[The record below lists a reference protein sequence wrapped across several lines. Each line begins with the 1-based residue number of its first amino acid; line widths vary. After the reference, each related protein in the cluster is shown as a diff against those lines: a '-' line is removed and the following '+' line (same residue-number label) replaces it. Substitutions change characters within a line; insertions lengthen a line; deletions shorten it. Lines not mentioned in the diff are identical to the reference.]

1 MACKKEIMEYYLEA
15 LNDAS
20 ITARSMMGGYCIY
33 KDGVLI
39 GGIYQDRLM
48 FKQTEKLKNF
58 LGEYTLETP
67 YEGSKQKLILIE
79 NTDNEAFMRELAHY
93 L

>member
-1 MACKKEIMEYYLEA
+1 MACKKKIMEYYLYA

-33 KDGVLI
+33 KDGTLI

-48 FKQTEKLKNF
+48 FKQTEKLKRF
-58 LGEYTLETP
+58 LGDYILETP

-79 NTDNEAFMRELAHY
+79 NTDNEAFMRELAQY

>member
-1 MACKKEIMEYYLEA
+1 MACKKEIMEYYLEV

-20 ITARSMMGGYCIY
+20 ITAKSMMGGYCIY
-33 KDGVLI
+33 KNGVLI

-48 FKQTEKLKNF
+48 FKQTEKLKNH

>member
-1 MACKKEIMEYYLEA
+1 MACKKEIMEYYLYA

-33 KDGVLI
+33 KDGTLI

-48 FKQTEKLKNF
+48 FKQTEKLKRF
-58 LGEYTLETP
+58 LGDYILETL

-79 NTDNEAFMRELAHY
+79 NTDNEAFMRELAQY